1 MWKAFLTRK
10 RMSVHWSLFLSA
22 LEFSICKIRNNK
34 ELFAVTVLIAFSWKT
49 FEGEGDVELSSFC
62 GIFQIFSWSCIHY
75 SGLT

>member
-1 MWKAFLTRK
+1 MEGIFNKKTNVC
-10 RMSVHWSLFLSA
+10 VHWSLFLSA